1 MMRFLRKTRKS
12 DARVGIAVDDTRI
25 CYAEVHTLA
34 EDSRRLRVSFRGI
47 EDTDSGRPDW
57 LGGADAALI
66 LDQADYRLQLVELP
80 NVPDE
85 ELGPAMRWQ
94 AKDMVDYPVD
104 EALVDYIRIPRHV
117 GVNSKPMGYAAVA
130 HEPTV
135 SEVMRT
141 HGEGPAD
148 FNGVDLP
155 ESSLHNVARLL
166 PQEKYGVALLHFT
179 EHCGYLIISR
189 EGTLHLIRR
198 INHGSSAIANALTD
212 DFSTQE
218 MAAGMSLEIQR
229 SLDYYESHYDC
240 KPINEIVLTPVG
252 GLGPLPDLLR
262 TNLGL
267 EISRLDFSDHFEL
280 EAPLTEEEQSACVIA
295 IGAALRGE
303 PDDDPEAL
311 KQTINLLPAKDDE
324 SGPAFSLDFMV
335 RAAAAGIVTM
345 SLLGWYASSRINALQ
360 ADIEFS
366 SRQEEIALRHLEE
379 AGQTIRHAIGAE
391 SWDSRRETLERDL
404 REKQAMLTLLQGQQ
418 LGETGGFSPHLRA
431 LSRQDI
437 EGIWLTGIN
446 LRAAVNNT
454 RLTGFTVK
462 AELVPAYIQ
471 LLTQEEPFEQEGF
484 QEFRIDSPENDGDP
498 LVFAMSGQP
507 SEAMTQASIRP

>member
-1 MMRFLRKTRKS
+1 MMRFLRKARKS
-12 DARVGIAVDDTRI
+12 NARVGIAIDDTRV
-25 CYAEVHTLA
+25 CYAEVQAAA
-34 EDSRRLRVSFRGI
+34 EGVPRLRVGLQGI
-47 EDTDSGRPDW
+47 EDADTPKPDW
-57 LGGADAALI
+57 LCASPAAMT

-85 ELGPAMRWQ
+85 ELGAAMHWQ

-130 HEPTV
+130 HEPVVTQV
-135 SEVMRT
+135 IRT
-141 HGEGPAD
+141 HGAGSAQVD
-148 FNGVDLP
+148 AVDLS
-155 ESSLHNVARLL
+155 ETSLHNVARLL
-166 PQEKYGVALLHFT
+166 PQEKFGVALLHFT
-179 EHCGYLIISR
+179 EHCGYLIVSR

-267 EISRLDFSDHFEL
+267 DVSRLDFSDHFEL
-280 EAPLTEEEQSACVIA
+280 EAPLTDEEQSACVIA
-295 IGAALRGE
+295 IGAALRTE
-303 PDDDPEAL
+303 PSDDPDAL
-311 KQTINLLPAKDDE
+311 KQTIDLLPHQDDE
-324 SGPAFSLDFMV
+324 AGPAFSIDFMV
-335 RAAAAGIVTM
+335 RAAAAGIATM
-345 SLLGWYASSRINALQ
+345 SLLGWYASNRIDALQ
-360 ADIEFS
+360 ADLDFS
-366 SRQEEIALRHLEE
+366 SRQEQIALRHLEE

-391 SWDSRRETLERDL
+391 SWDTRRETLERDL
-404 REKQAMLTLLQGQQ
+404 REKQAMLTLLQGEQ

-437 EGIWLTGIN
+437 DGIWLTGIN
-446 LRAAVNNT
+446 LRAAINST
-454 RLTGFTVK
+454 RLNGLTLK
-462 AELVPAYIQ
+462 AELVPAYVQ
-471 LLTQEEPFEQEGF
+471 LLTQEAPFEAEGF
-484 QEFRIDSPENDGDP
+484 QEFRIDSPDNAGDP

-507 SEAMTQASIRP
+507 SEDLAQASVRP

>member
-1 MMRFLRKTRKS
+1 MMRFLRKARKS
-12 DARVGIAVDDTRI
+12 NARVGIAVEDNRI
-25 CYAEVHTLA
+25 CYAEVHPLA
-34 EDSRRLRVSFRGI
+34 EDSRRLRVGFRTV
-47 EDTDSGRPDW
+47 DDDDKPLPDW
-57 LGGADAALI
+57 LGGADAALA

-85 ELGPAMRWQ
+85 ELGAAMRWQ
-94 AKDMVDYPVD
+94 AKDMVDYPLD

-135 SEVMRT
+135 SDVMRT
-141 HGEGPAD
+141 HDVGSAEINA
-148 FNGVDLP
+148 VDLP
-155 ESSLHNVARLL
+155 ESSLHNLVRLL
-166 PQEKYGVALLHFT
+166 PQEQYGVALLHFT

-198 INHGSSAIANALTD
+198 INHGSSAIASALTD

-240 KPINEIVLTPVG
+240 KPINEMVLTPVS

-267 EISRLDFSDHFEL
+267 EISRLDFSEHFDL
-280 EAPLTEEEQSACVIA
+280 EAPLTDEEQSACVIA
-295 IGAALRGE
+295 IGAALRSE
-303 PDDDPEAL
+303 SEDDSEAL
-311 KQTINLLPAKDDE
+311 KQAIDLLPEQDDE
-324 SGPAFSLDFMV
+324 SGPTFSLDFMV
-335 RAAAAGIVTM
+335 RAAAAGIATM
-345 SLLGWYASSRINALQ
+345 GLLGWYASDRIEALQ

-366 SRQEEIALRHLEE
+366 SRQEEVALRHLEE

-404 REKQAMLTLLQGQQ
+404 REKQAMLTLLQGEQ

-446 LRAAVNNT
+446 LRAATNNT
-454 RLTGFTVK
+454 RLAGYTLK

-471 LLTQEEPFEQEGF
+471 LLTQEEPFEAEGF
-484 QEFRIDSPENDGDP
+484 QEFRIDSPENAGDP
-498 LVFAMSGQP
+498 LVFTMSGQP
-507 SEAMTQASIRP
+507 SEGIQASLQP